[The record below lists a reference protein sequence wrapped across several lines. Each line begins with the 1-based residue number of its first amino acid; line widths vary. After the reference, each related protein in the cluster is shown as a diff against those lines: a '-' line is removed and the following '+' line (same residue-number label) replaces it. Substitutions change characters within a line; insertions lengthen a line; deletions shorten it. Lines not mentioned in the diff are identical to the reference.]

1 MRYVVYGVDATSQAP
16 CAPLTVDA
24 HSEQEARDR
33 AVARGMAVRAVMA
46 DAAAEPVSEET
57 RSRPDDAP
65 AIEPNT
71 TPGAP
76 PTARMVLLP
85 LAIAFFLVLALV
97 RSAVQALTWS
107 CVWGLGLLLG
117 GGVAG
122 LLRWFSRGALPVQTC
137 WPLGVALGMTV
148 MSAAH
153 GWRAGWRWW
162 QARRSLGPLAQAL
175 GITPE
180 HEADEAP
187 IAWRV
192 PVVLAQGLAGALLG
206 TFGSLVGWAADW
218 SLLTVFA
225 WMLAGALGLGTEGML
240 LGAIVARRRPIPVPG
255 ADTVP
260 SYDSLTWLL
269 GRTGITLIGVGNPV
283 VGCALDRAVP
293 GAVAGTAVGV
303 AACVLARL
311 L

>member
-1 MRYVVYGVDATSQAP
+1 MRYVVYGVDAVSQAP

-24 HSEQEARDR
+24 HSEEEARDR

-46 DAAAEPVSEET
+46 DAAAEPVVEEP
-57 RSRPDDAP
+57 RSRPEDEA
-65 AIEPNT
+65 ATEPNT
-71 TPGAP
+71 THGAP

-85 LAIAFFLVLALV
+85 LAIAFFLILALV

-137 WPLGVALGMTV
+137 WPIGVALGVTIV
-148 MSAAH
+148 SAMH

-175 GITPE
+175 GIAPE

-206 TFGSLVGWAADW
+206 ILGSLVGWAADW
-218 SLLTVFA
+218 SLPTVVG
-225 WMLAGALGLGTEGML
+225 WLLAGALGLGTEGMI
-240 LGAIVARRRPIPVPG
+240 LGAVVARRRPMPVPG
-255 ADTVP
+255 TVADP

-269 GRTGITLIGVGNPV
+269 GRTGIRLIGVGNPF

-303 AACVLARL
+303 AACVLTRL